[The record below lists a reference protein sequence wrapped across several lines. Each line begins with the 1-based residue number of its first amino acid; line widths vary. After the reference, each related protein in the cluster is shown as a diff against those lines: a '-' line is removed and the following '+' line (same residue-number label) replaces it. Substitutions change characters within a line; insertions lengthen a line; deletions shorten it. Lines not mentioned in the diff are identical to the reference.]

1 MKIIYDV
8 HGGDKAPVEIIKG
21 AILAKN
27 ELSIE
32 PILCGR
38 RDEITSVLND
48 LGENPSS
55 IDILEAASKIENDE
69 EPVMAIRKKKDSS
82 IVVAASALAQGYGDS
97 LISAG
102 STGALLAAGIFIVKR
117 IEGIERSPIATLIPT
132 MTKSFL
138 LLDSGSNLEVSPK
151 VLSQYGL
158 MGSVY
163 AKEVLGIAN
172 PEVSLMNIGA
182 EEGKGTETLKET
194 YKLLKENKTIN
205 FTGNIE
211 PRELPYG
218 VTDVVVADGLVGNI
232 FIKTYEGT
240 ASMIKDLIKSQLA
253 EENDPEIL
261 LKVKQLLGASFNKFN
276 IDNLGGA
283 PLLGLAKPII
293 KAHGISDANS
303 ILGAS
308 KQAQL
313 FVERDVINIIK
324 NNF

>member
-21 AILAKN
+21 AFLAKN

-38 RDEITSVLND
+38 KDEIRSVLND
-48 LGENPSS
+48 LGEDPSS
-55 IDILEAASKIENDE
+55 IEILEATSKIENEE

-82 IVVAASALAQGYGDS
+82 IVVAASALAQGHGDA

-151 VLSQYGL
+151 ILNQYGL

-163 AKEVLGIAN
+163 AKEVLGIDN
-172 PEVSLMNIGA
+172 PKVSLMNIGA

-194 YKLLKENKTIN
+194 YKLLKDNKTIN

-253 EENDPEIL
+253 EEKNPETL
-261 LKVKQLLGASFNKFN
+261 LKAKQLLGATFNKFN

-283 PLLGLAKPII
+283 PLLGLLKPII

-308 KQAQL
+308 NQAKL

>member
-8 HGGDKAPVEIIKG
+8 HGGDKGPVEIIKG

-27 ELSIE
+27 QLSIT

-38 RDEITSVLND
+38 KDEIVSVLKD
-48 LGENPSS
+48 LEEVESS
-55 IDILEAASKIENDE
+55 VEILEASTNIENDE

-82 IVVAASALAQGYGDS
+82 IVVAANALAQSYGDA

-102 STGALLAAGIFIVKR
+102 STGALLAAGIFVVKR
-117 IEGIERSPIATLIPT
+117 IDGIERSPIATLIPT
-132 MTKSFL
+132 MTRPFL
-138 LLDSGSNLEVSPK
+138 LLDSGANLEVSSK
-151 VLSQYGL
+151 ILNQYAL

-163 AKEVLGIAN
+163 AKEVLGVN
-172 PEVSLMNIGA
+172 DPKVSLMNIGA
-182 EEGKGTETLKET
+182 EEGKGTDLLKET
-194 YKLLKENKTIN
+194 YRLLKENDHIK
-205 FTGNIE
+205 FSGNIE

-218 VTDVVVADGLVGNI
+218 VTDVVVADGLLGNI

-240 ASMIKDLIKSQLA
+240 ASMIKDLIKSQIKTEKSPETVLA
-253 EENDPEIL
+253 IKN
-261 LKVKQLLGASFNKFN
+261 LLGSTFIKFN

-283 PLLGLAKPII
+283 PLLGLSKPII

-308 KQAQL
+308 KQAKL
-313 FVERDVINIIK
+313 FIERDVINIIK

>member
-8 HGGDKAPVEIIKG
+8 HGGDKGPVEIIKG

-55 IDILEAASKIENDE
+55 VEILEAASKIENDE

-82 IVVAASALAQGYGDS
+82 IVVAASALAQGHGDA

-117 IEGIERSPIATLIPT
+117 IEGIERSPIATLIST

-151 VLSQYGL
+151 ILNQYGL

-163 AKEVLGIAN
+163 AKEVLGVDN
-172 PEVSLMNIGA
+172 PEVSLMNIGS
-182 EEGKGTETLKET
+182 EEGKGTDTLKET
-194 YKLLKENKTIN
+194 YKLLKENKMIN

-240 ASMIKDLIKSQLA
+240 TSMIKDLIKSQLA
-253 EENDPEIL
+253 EENNPETL
-261 LKVKQLLGASFNKFN
+261 LTIKKLLGATFNKFN

-283 PLLGLAKPII
+283 PLLGLSKPII

-308 KQAQL
+308 KQAKL

>member
-27 ELSIE
+27 QLSIT
-32 PILCGR
+32 PILCGKK
-38 RDEITSVLND
+38 DEIVSVLED
-48 LGENPSS
+48 LEEDKSS
-55 IDILEAASKIENDE
+55 VEILEASTNIENDE

-82 IVVAASALAQGYGDS
+82 IVVAANALAQGYGDA

-102 STGALLAAGIFIVKR
+102 STGALLAAGIFLVKR
-117 IEGIERSPIATLIPT
+117 IDGIERSPIATLIPT
-132 MTKSFL
+132 MTRSFL
-138 LLDSGSNLEVSPK
+138 LLDSGANLEVSSK
-151 VLSQYGL
+151 ILDQYAL

-163 AKEVLGIAN
+163 AKEVLGVDN
-172 PEVSLMNIGA
+172 PEVSLMNIGV
-182 EEGKGTETLKET
+182 EEGKGTDLLKET
-194 YKLLKENKTIN
+194 YSLLKENDHIN
-205 FTGNIE
+205 FLGNIE

-240 ASMIKDLIKSQLA
+240 ASMIKDLIKSQIKTEKNPETLLA
-253 EENDPEIL
+253 IKN
-261 LKVKQLLGASFNKFN
+261 LLGSTFNKFN

-283 PLLGLAKPII
+283 PLLGLSKPII

-308 KQAQL
+308 KQAKL